1 MAIVLQ
7 DPFLFATTI
16 KENIRY
22 GNPQASDEAII
33 EIAKTIGA
41 HDFIMALP
49 DTYDTDVRERGSRLS
64 MGQRQLIS
72 FARALLA
79 DPCILILDEATSS
92 VDSYTEQLIQQALVT
107 LQQGRTTV
115 VIAHRLSTVRAADCI
130 VVLDHGRIAEQGS
143 HRQLIANQGL
153 YSRLYH
159 QQFR

>member
-33 EIAKTIGA
+33 EITKTIGI
-41 HDFIMALP
+41 HDFIITLP
-49 DTYDTDVRERGSRLS
+49 DAYDTDVRERGSRLS

-72 FARALLA
+72 FARALLT
-79 DPCILILDEATSS
+79 DPSILILDEATSS
-92 VDSYTEQLIQQALVT
+92 VDTYTEQLIQQALVT
-107 LQQGRTTV
+107 LQKGRTTV
-115 VIAHRLSTVRAADCI
+115 VIAHRLSTVRAADRI
-130 VVLDHGRIAEQGS
+130 IVLDQG
-143 HRQLIANQGL
+143 HIVEEGAHHQLIAKQGL